1 MPYHSIIPDH
11 RNTDAIQSFPVIPTR
26 MPCHSIIPG
35 HPNMDA
41 IQSFPVIPTWMP
53 CHSIIPDHPNTDAT
67 QSFPVIPTR
76 MPLAV
81 NRSPGQILIY
91 TWMSIVA
98 IDHNLYMYL
107 Y

>member
-1 MPYHSIIPDH
+1 MS
-11 RNTDAIQSFPVIPTR
+11 
-26 MPCHSIIPG
+26 
-35 HPNMDA
+35 
-41 IQSFPVIPTWMP
+41 
-53 CHSIIPDHPNTDAT
+53 
-67 QSFPVIPTR
+67 
-76 MPLAV
+76 LAV